1 MFVAV
6 YQISLILP
14 QGNSL
19 KDKRSVVKSILER
32 LRSRFN
38 VSVAEVGSQDLWRR
52 MEIGFAAVSND
63 TTYLEGLMQKVIN
76 FIEQDGRVEI
86 ESITREIF

>member
-6 YQISLILP
+6 CQISLILP

-38 VSVAEVGSQDLWRR
+38 ISVAEVGSQDLLRR
-52 MEIGFAAVSND
+52 LEIGFAAVSNE

-86 ESITREIF
+86 ESINREIF